1 LSASGLRET
10 PTADSKPPPKK
21 KKKRKRKTNR
31 VASHDPKGGPS
42 ILVKSNPPGAEI
54 LLNGK
59 KIGKTPT
66 TVGGLN
72 PKKNYF
78 MVIKKDGYK
87 PFFQGVK
94 FKGKKRVVVDAT
106 LQPGKFAAS
115 KKGGSP
121 ASSGGGT
128 GFLIANTK
136 PWARVIIDGKDTGQ
150 WTPIVGKRKLS
161 LSAGNHKITFET
173 KDGKTL
179 TVNVSIKAGET
190 TKVIKQIP

>member
-1 LSASGLRET
+1 PKA
-10 PTADSKPPPKK
+10 PPGK
-21 KKKRKRKTNR
+21 KKKRKKRAPK
-31 VASHDPKGGPS
+31 VASRDPKGGPS
-42 ILVKSNPPGAEI
+42 IMVKSTPPGAEI

-78 MVIKKDGYK
+78 MVLKKDGYK
-87 PFFQGVK
+87 PFFHGVK
-94 FKGKKRVVVDAT
+94 FKGKKRVLIDAT
-106 LQPGKFAAS
+106 LEPGKFAAS
-115 KKGGSP
+115 KKGS
-121 ASSGGGT
+121 AKSKTGGKK

-136 PWARVIIDGKDTGQ
+136 PWARVIIDGQDTGQ
-150 WTPIVGKRKLS
+150 WTPIVGKKKLS
-161 LSAGNHKITFET
+161 LSAGNHKITFKT

-179 TVNVSIKAGET
+179 SVNVTIKSGQT